1 MAKSNEVKSTEDLMF
16 ALAKD
21 FERNDIKWRIQR
33 MKKDGTAGLVLAYV
47 DVRKYHDRFNIV
59 MG

>member
-47 DVRKYHDRFNIV
+47 DV
-59 MG
+59 